1 MNLFTAHK
9 GWWTALAGGSLVV
22 AFLTMDDLGIPGA
35 LGKAIGMMLVSLLVT
50 GIPWLFYRIIKKP
63 LTTTQIMSTVT
74 VMWALFALSQFVASS
89 SGGETLARGVVF
101 HPEGCDY
108 SVEFQA
114 EPRYYT
120 TQKALANGILVT
132 LRGAELV
139 VSDGRGLTRAECI
152 AVNYDLNAEAQDDV
166 ISAMQQIALDL
177 GLSRP
182 DFAFEKG
189 KLGAVATITGVK
201 DTERGRIIARVT
213 NYHGTGSIMTLY
225 VTSLSADFQTSE
237 MTRFGRSIRLH

>member
-1 MNLFTAHK
+1 MLARRATKRYADYDSSQVEIDEDMNLFTAYK
-9 GWWTALAGGSLVV
+9 SWWAALAGGSLVV
-22 AFLTMDDLGIPGA
+22 AFFTKDDLGAVEA
-35 LGKAIGMMLVSLLVT
+35 LGKAIGMMLFSLLVA
-50 GIPWLFYRIIKKP
+50 GIPWLFYCLIKKP

-74 VMWALFALSQFVASS
+74 VIWALFALSQFVVSS
-89 SGGETLARGVVF
+89 SGGAALAKDVAF

-108 SVEFQA
+108 AVEFEA

-120 TQKALANGILVT
+120 TQKALTNGTLVT

-139 VSDGRGLTRAECI
+139 VSNGRGLTRAECA
-152 AVNYDLNAEAQDDV
+152 AVNYALNSVAQDDV

-189 KLGAVATITGVK
+189 KLGAV
-201 DTERGRIIARVT
+201 
-213 NYHGTGSIMTLY
+213 
-225 VTSLSADFQTSE
+225 
-237 MTRFGRSIRLH
+237 